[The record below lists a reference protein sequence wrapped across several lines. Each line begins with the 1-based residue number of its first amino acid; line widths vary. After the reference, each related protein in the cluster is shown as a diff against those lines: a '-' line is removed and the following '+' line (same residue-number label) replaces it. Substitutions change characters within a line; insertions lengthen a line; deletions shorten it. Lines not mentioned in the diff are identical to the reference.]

1 LVSVASYVSSGW
13 LTRIQFAKG
22 SYDFNDQSS
31 EPKPRLSD
39 DRHGTRCAGEIA
51 AVRNNVCGVGVAYDA
66 KVAGIRILS
75 KQISDAD
82 EAVAL
87 NYAYQENQIYSCS
100 WGPPDDGKSME
111 APGILIKKAILKGIN
126 TGRGGLGSI
135 FVFASG
141 NGAASGDNC
150 NFDGYTNSIYSITVG
165 AVDRKGNHPYYSEH
179 CSAQMVVTY
188 SSGSGDAIHTT
199 DVGANQCYS
208 GHGGT
213 SAAAPLA
220 AGIFALVLSVRPEL
234 TWRDLQYLSMDTA
247 VPVNEDDGRWAKT
260 AIGKMYSHRYG
271 YGKLDAYAIV
281 QAAKTFQLVKPQTW
295 YQSPVVI
302 ANHEIPQGQ
311 RGLKSEIHITEQQLK
326 DANIAR
332 IEHVQVRMNAVHG
345 RRGDMSVDLV
355 SPHGIISHIATKRD
369 LDDST
374 QGYKNWDFMT
384 VKHWG
389 EDAAGTWSIII
400 RDTEENRYNGTLVDW
415 GITLWG
421 EAIDA
426 DLAEPH
432 PPPEELP
439 ASNTTSAHHTTTE
452 LPSEFPADHAVATG
466 NPTDHL
472 HRPVNSKP
480 GSTDDAQATPTDNGL
495 STTPPIPH
503 TTY

>member
-1 LVSVASYVSSGW
+1 M
-13 LTRIQFAKG
+13 R
-22 SYDFNDQSS
+22 ND
-31 EPKPRLSD
+31 
-39 DRHGTRCAGEIA
+39 
-51 AVRNNVCGVGVAYDA
+51 VCGVGVAYDA

-87 NYAYQENQIYSCS
+87 NYAYQDNQIYSCS
-100 WGPPDDGKSME
+100 WGPPDDGRSME

-126 TGRGGLGSI
+126 QGRGGLGSI

-199 DVGANQCYS
+199 DVGTNQCYS

-234 TWRDLQYLSMDTA
+234 TWRDLQYLSMETA
-247 VPVNEDDGRWAKT
+247 VPVNIDDGMWEKT

-271 YGKLDAYAIV
+271 YGKLDAYTIV
-281 QAAKTFQLVKPQTW
+281 QAAKTFELVKPQAW
-295 YQSPVVI
+295 YKSPVVV
-302 ANHEIPQGQ
+302 ANRDIPQGQ
-311 RGLKSEIHITEQQLK
+311 KGLRSEIRITKEQIK

-332 IEHVQVRMNAVHG
+332 LEHVQVKMNAVHS
-345 RRGDMSVDLV
+345 RRGDLSVDLI
-355 SPHGIISHIATKRD
+355 SPHGIVSHIATKRD
-369 LDDST
+369 LDNSA
-374 QGYKNWDFMT
+374 QGYQDWDFMT

-389 EDAAGTWSIII
+389 EDGDGIWAVII
-400 RDTEENRYNGTLVDW
+400 RDTRENEFSGKLVNW
-415 GITLWG
+415 SIALWG

-426 DLAEPH
+426 DLAKLH
-432 PPPEELP
+432 PLPEEKQKLP
-439 ASNTTSAHHTTTE
+439 VSQTASAHHTTTE
-452 LPSEFPADHAVATG
+452 LPSEYPEDHAVATG
-466 NPTDHL
+466 NPADHL
-472 HRPVNSKP
+472 DRPVNSKP
-480 GSTDDAQATPTDNGL
+480 TDNAQAAPADDGPSPHPLHVYRTDIPQLRPRRQTQPAKRPPQPAKPPTSPPSSRPLACPPRHKRGSTAR
-495 STTPPIPH
+495 SS
-503 TTY
+503 